1 MSLDQINLGN
11 GTERQY
17 VGSSGLDFPG
27 LSRAGVNG
35 AFQQEACG
43 ALLPRLTESW
53 KLALQVPP
61 LGLAF

>member
-17 VGSSGLDFPG
+17 AGSSGLDFPG

-35 AFQQEACG
+35 AF
-43 ALLPRLTESW
+43 
-53 KLALQVPP
+53 
-61 LGLAF
+61 